1 MKHIYTILLCI
12 IIALLPWGRSINGF
26 GIVLLSLVWLLS
38 MDWKAKW
45 YNIKEYKWVIL
56 PLLLYFVS
64 LLVGLI
70 YTPNVEAGLDEIVKK
85 LSFLLIPIIIVSIF
99 DKIEGHTDLFK
110 KVLIGSLLLN
120 FVIALIYAYVNYQKG
135 NTLAFFYIHL
145 LGFTKMHPSYLS
157 LYLILA
163 ICFLYELAQKESKYY
178 FILIPIFIVFT
189 LLLVARTEI
198 FILFIVLLI
207 ISLHHF
213 NKTKNLSILILSV
226 SVLIS
231 CSLIAIKNIPE
242 LNTRFSVLVKGEEN
256 NHTFTG
262 VKNERSKIWAI
273 SYDQIKKTP
282 FWGIGTGSSASFFN
296 KRFIELNYKLFL
308 DKKINNAHNQFIQQ
322 LLIVGIP
329 GLIILLFLYSFIFFK
344 SLQYKY
350 LYLFIFSIT
359 LIIASLTECIFETQ
373 SGIVFISIFYTL
385 ISLFAIKES
394 NFSYSI

>member
-1 MKHIYTILLCI
+1 M
-12 IIALLPWGRSINGF
+12 PWGRSINGF
-26 GIVLLSLVWLLS
+26 GIVLLSIVWLFS

-45 YNIKEYKWVIL
+45 NNIKEYKWVIL

-64 LLVGLI
+64 LIVGLI
-70 YTPNVEAGLDEIVKK
+70 YTPDLASGFDEIVKK
-85 LSFLLIPIIIVSIF
+85 MSFLLLPVIIISIY
-99 DKIEGHTDLFK
+99 DKIESRAALFK
-110 KVLIGSLLLN
+110 KVLIVSLLLN
-120 FVIALIYAYVNYQKG
+120 FIVALFYAYINYQKG

-178 FILIPIFIVFT
+178 VIIIPVFIVFT

-207 ISLHHF
+207 TSLYHF
-213 NKTKNLSILILSV
+213 NKTKNLSILLLSV
-226 SVLIS
+226 IILIS
-231 CSLIAIKNIPE
+231 TSLIAIKNIPE

-256 NHTFTG
+256 NHSFSG

-273 SYDQIKKTP
+273 SFDQIKKTP
-282 FWGIGTGSSASFFN
+282 FWGIGTGSSASYFE

-322 LLIVGIP
+322 MLILGIP
-329 GLIILLFLYSFIFFK
+329 GLIILLFLYIYIFYK
-344 SLQYKY
+344 SLQNKY

-385 ISLFAIKES
+385 LTLFAMNGSKSLYTI
-394 NFSYSI
+394 